1 MRTVCASTLAHDVAS
16 SCHAPGGTRTR
27 HGRMRA
33 RKLQRD
39 PGSSRCFDTLRSPTA
54 ANALASSCP
63 AIPLPTGRSAG
74 LRDGS
79 KSFMAKHRTPWKP
92 EKTNSSQ
99 TLGHMTHSSSGH
111 TGGLRGRPRR
121 GAASESAAAASC
133 RGAAPSQ
140 SRTPHED
147 VPRARWRKLWV
158 CGLAARGGGAGW
170 CRQRAEG
177 LRQVGHGHK
186 KPSHAHRR

>member
-1 MRTVCASTLAHDVAS
+1 MS
-16 SCHAPGGTRTR
+16 TRTW

-74 LRDGS
+74 LRDGRTS

-121 GAASESAAAASC
+121 GAASESAAAAS
-133 RGAAPSQ
+133 RAPGWVSPISSRRSLSTTHPSLERSFYPLHTGVRRVGAPLELRRLTGGLSGGVTCAPLVTS
-140 SRTPHED
+140 
-147 VPRARWRKLWV
+147 
-158 CGLAARGGGAGW
+158 
-170 CRQRAEG
+170 
-177 LRQVGHGHK
+177 
-186 KPSHAHRR
+186 

>member
-1 MRTVCASTLAHDVAS
+1 MS
-16 SCHAPGGTRTR
+16 TRTW

-140 SRTPHED
+140 SRTPHAD
-147 VPRARWRKLWV
+147 VPERCRRLPRYPRCSA
-158 CGLAARGGGAGW
+158 AARAHAG
-170 CRQRAEG
+170 
-177 LRQVGHGHK
+177 
-186 KPSHAHRR
+186 KPAPRRRTANPNFWYIRLHIS